1 MVKLHI
7 PGRKEHHETEAPPP
21 QSPRPGFEAERRD
34 AREAERRETVE
45 AERRETLEA
54 ERRETAEAEG
64 RDAREGERRSTEG
77 PEGREAPAA
86 ASEEP
91 GPDPEVERAAPDT
104 PTDLPKKSWVAVL
117 KGSIREFKDDELTDR
132 AAALTYYGVLALF
145 PALLV
150 LVSMLGLTGKSTTDK
165 VTENVRELVPGSAGD
180 IITRAVDQL
189 QGNAGVGSL
198 MAIVGLVLAVWSAS
212 GYVGAFIRSA
222 NAVYD
227 MPEGR
232 PVWKLLPMRVG
243 VTVVLL
249 VLAVISS
256 LIVVFSGGLAKQA
269 GDALGIGDTALTV
282 WSIAKWPV
290 LVLLVVLMIAI
301 LYWAAPNA
309 KVKGFRWITPG
320 SLLALLIWMIA
331 SAGFAVYVA
340 NFASYNKTYGTMA
353 GVIVFLVWLWI
364 TNLAILLGLEFD
376 AETVR
381 QRAIAGGHPP
391 EEEPYT
397 QPRDTRAWDEQDRR
411 RLEQT

>member
-7 PGRKEHHETEAPPP
+7 PGRKEHRATEAPPREGP
-21 QSPRPGFEAERRD
+21 HPGT
-34 AREAERRETVE
+34 EAERREPPE
-45 AERRETLEA
+45 AERREA
-54 ERRETAEAEG
+54 PQSERG
-64 RDAREGERRSTEG
+64 
-77 PEGREAPAA
+77 EAPAP

-91 GPDPEVERAAPDT
+91 GPSPEVERAAPDT
-104 PTDLPKKSWVAVL
+104 PSELPRKSWGAVL
-117 KGSIREFKDDELTDR
+117 KGSLREFKDDELTDR

-150 LVSMLGLTGKSTTDK
+150 LVSMLGLTGRSTTDK
-165 VTENVRELVPGSAGD
+165 VLENVQQLAPGSARD
-180 IITRAVDQL
+180 IITRAVEQL
-189 QGNAGVGSL
+189 QGNAGIGSL

-212 GYVGAFIRSA
+212 GYVAAFIRSA

-232 PVWKLLPMRVG
+232 PVWKLLPVRVA

-249 VLAVISS
+249 VLAVISAV
-256 LIVVFSGGLAKQA
+256 IVVFTGGLAQQV
-269 GDALGIGDTALTV
+269 GTTLGIGDTALTV

-290 LVLLVVLMIAI
+290 LVLLVTIMIAI
-301 LYWAAPNA
+301 LYWATPNA

-320 SLLALLIWMIA
+320 SVIALLIWMIA
-331 SAGFAVYVA
+331 SAGFAFYVA

-391 EEEPYT
+391 EAEPYT
-397 QPRDTRAWDEQDRR
+397 QPRDTRKWDEQDRR
-411 RLEQT
+411 RLEET

>member
-7 PGRKEHHETEAPPP
+7 PGREDHHDSEAPPQDTAP
-21 QSPRPGFEAERRD
+21 
-34 AREAERRETVE
+34 ARAPAPAGKEPD
-45 AERRETLEA
+45 
-54 ERRETAEAEG
+54 TAAEG
-64 RDAREGERRSTEG
+64 
-77 PEGREAPAA
+77 PAPRAD
-86 ASEEP
+86 EEP
-91 GPDPEVERAAPDT
+91 GPGPDVERAAPDS
-104 PTDLPKKSWVAVL
+104 PSDLPRKSWGAVL
-117 KGSIREFKDDELTDR
+117 KGSVREFKDDELTDR

-150 LVSMLGLTGKSTTDK
+150 LVSLLGITGRSTTDK
-165 VTENVRELVPGSAGD
+165 VLDNVQQFAPGAARD
-180 IITRAVDQL
+180 IITRAVEQL
-189 QGNAGVGSL
+189 QANAGIGSL
-198 MAIVGLVLAVWSAS
+198 MAIVGLVLALWSAS

-232 PVWKLLPMRVG
+232 PVWKLLPVRLA
-243 VTVVLL
+243 VTVVLM
-249 VLAVISS
+249 VLAVISA
-256 LIVVFSGGLAKQA
+256 LIVVFTGGLARQV
-269 GDALGIGDTALTV
+269 GTTLGIGDTALTV
-282 WSIAKWPV
+282 WSIAKWPA
-290 LVLLVVLMIAI
+290 LVVLVTIMIAI
-301 LYWAAPNA
+301 LYWATPNA

-320 SLLALLIWMIA
+320 SLLALLVWMIA

-391 EEEPYT
+391 EAEPYT

-411 RLEQT
+411 RMEET

>member
-7 PGRKEHHETEAPPP
+7 PGRKEQHETEAPPP
-21 QSPRPGFEAERRD
+21 ESPRPGFEAERRES
-34 AREAERRETVE
+34 REAEQRE
-45 AERRETLEA
+45 AFG
-54 ERRETAEAEG
+54 AEG
-64 RDAREGERRSTEG
+64 RNE
-77 PEGREAPAA
+77 PPPAA
-86 ASEEP
+86 EEP
-91 GPDPEVERAAPDT
+91 GPDPEVERAAPGT
-104 PTDLPKKSWVAVL
+104 PTDLPRKSWVAVL
-117 KGSIREFKDDELTDR
+117 KGSVREFKDDELTDR

-189 QGNAGVGSL
+189 QGNAGAGSL

-320 SLLALLIWMIA
+320 SLLALLIWMVA